1 MDEKRF
7 IFISYIEIAKYLKGK
22 DETALKNTI
31 DDMISQCR
39 EFGFTDIILQ
49 VRSFSDAIYYSDI
62 YPSSSMI
69 VAKEGD
75 KLPFDILEYFI
86 KKSHENNLKLH
97 AWINPYRIR
106 SNLSKEEITDKNPA
120 FKYLN
125 TNKVEES
132 DKGIFYNPADSEIR
146 NLIISGVEEI
156 LDNYDVDG
164 IHYDDYFYPSKT
176 IDLENYQEELLKREN
191 LTIDEYRLENTTKLI
206 KKTYE
211 VVKKKDKNILFG
223 ISPEGNIDNNYTS
236 NYIDTKKFA
245 ENSGYVDYLMPQI
258 YFGFFNSIKPF
269 YETVKEWN
277 SYIKTDTVKL
287 IPALA
292 FYKVGEEDLY
302 AKDGQYEW
310 IEYNNIIAREV
321 LASRPGIQP
330 AFVAD
335 TYRILVVTAA
345 MRTGQFQGTGS
356 EHSTVSP
363 DIVVI
368 ARRAEATAAVLCLQN
383 LGSKRTA
390 LPRGAAMHHDVVDF
404 SHKIS

>member
-1 MDEKRF
+1 MQKKIEFIVKAFLLSSPFLDMLTAFALHVFKTDLTMGIVIRILFLIFSLIYLFFFYQGKKKKLYKGFSLSLIIYILFFMGIVLVNKGSDVLFYELKNVFKTFYFPFLLISFSAMFEKKLEIVPKKYF
-7 IFISYIEIAKYLKGK
+7 SYIMFTYLLGIFIPSLLGIGFDTYEVTKKGS
-22 DETALKNTI
+22 L
-31 DDMISQCR
+31 
-39 EFGFTDIILQ
+39 GFFN
-49 VRSFSDAIYYSDI
+49 SAN
-62 YPSSSMI
+62 
-69 VAKEGD
+69 E
-75 KLPFDILEYFI
+75 
-86 KKSHENNLKLH
+86 
-97 AWINPYRIR
+97 
-106 SNLSKEEITDKNPA
+106 
-120 FKYLN
+120 
-125 TNKVEES
+125 VEES

-206 KKTYE
+206 EKTYE

-245 ENSGYVDYLMPQI
+245 GNSGYVDYLMPQI

-321 LASRPGIQP
+321 LASRPLSNYQGFAIFRYDSIFNDNLTSY
-330 AFVAD
+330 AFKEKENLKK
-335 TYRILVVTAA
+335 IL
-345 MRTGQFQGTGS
+345 
-356 EHSTVSP
+356 
-363 DIVVI
+363 
-368 ARRAEATAAVLCLQN
+368 
-383 LGSKRTA
+383 K
-390 LPRGAAMHHDVVDF
+390 
-404 SHKIS
+404 

>member
-31 DDMISQCR
+31 DDMISQCS

-86 KKSHENNLKLH
+86 KKSHESNLKLH

-176 IDLENYQEELLKREN
+176 IDLENYKEELLKREN

-245 ENSGYVDYLMPQI
+245 SESGYVDYLMPQI

-321 LASRPGIQP
+321 LASRPLSNYQGFAIFRYDSIFNDNLTSY
-330 AFVAD
+330 AFKEKENLKK
-335 TYRILVVTAA
+335 IL
-345 MRTGQFQGTGS
+345 
-356 EHSTVSP
+356 
-363 DIVVI
+363 
-368 ARRAEATAAVLCLQN
+368 
-383 LGSKRTA
+383 K
-390 LPRGAAMHHDVVDF
+390 
-404 SHKIS
+404 